1 MLACEFHQTNN
12 LYIIYT
18 DELSYILYLK
28 I

>member
-18 DELSYILYLK
+18 DELSYILYPK